1 MAVREFVDSQGRAW
15 RVWEITPVSVHPQT
29 HVEDYL
35 ADCYREGWVV
45 FERVDGVEKRR
56 LCPPP
61 YAWHARD
68 ERDLEVLLK
77 RAEIVRP
84 RGVVREGLAPLAA
97 DLPPT
102 VPPHLAAEVPRD
114 PAGEID
120 MSYLG
125 VLRSFQ
131 YPGGR
136 VWAVGLVRDPEGDGR
151 PVLRFVSGKH
161 AVDLDVWPKEWIDLS
176 DASLVELLRRA
187 SPRERKW
194 TEGMPRRRYEDPR
207 PETG

>member
-68 ERDLEVLLK
+68 DRDLEVLLK

-97 DLPPT
+97 DLPP
-102 VPPHLAAEVPRD
+102 
-114 PAGEID
+114 
-120 MSYLG
+120 
-125 VLRSFQ
+125 
-131 YPGGR
+131 
-136 VWAVGLVRDPEGDGR
+136 
-151 PVLRFVSGKH
+151 
-161 AVDLDVWPKEWIDLS
+161 
-176 DASLVELLRRA
+176 
-187 SPRERKW
+187 
-194 TEGMPRRRYEDPR
+194 
-207 PETG
+207 